1 MVRTTAAQ
9 LYIPFHKSCLNPR
22 FGSNM
27 ARIGATLLFAGIAAA
42 QATNYTTTA
51 WMSNFLDTD
60 KYGYIASVIG
70 ADAERLTLS
79 LDYDSETN
87 QTVLNVGGP
96 GGNYT
101 FDKTAFTVSTDMTRL
116 APISTDGDFGYQ
128 VACTQPAE
136 VDPNVTCDVKIGD
149 AYARAGFC
157 NEYQVTRTYQG
168 KNITSTITHTYG
180 TGIWGPAGTEII
192 TQKFDFPPDTI
203 STTPSWCTSDE
214 VPQTVLER
222 AYTTSAAD
230 FALYKIVIYAGQEK
244 LSAYSGS
251 SVDVSTV
258 TPSPNATASSGNS
271 GTASASPS
279 ASAPPQSTGAA
290 GKMSAA
296 VPALAGIGVVAVM
309 GML

>member
-1 MVRTTAAQ
+1 
-9 LYIPFHKSCLNPR
+9 
-22 FGSNM
+22 M

-42 QATNYTTTA
+42 QTTNYTTTA
-51 WMSNFLDTD
+51 WMSNFLETD
-60 KYGYIASVIG
+60 RYGYIASVIG

-79 LDYDSETN
+79 LDYDSDTN
-87 QTVLNVGGP
+87 KTVLNVGGP

-101 FDKTAFTVSTDMTRL
+101 FDKTAFTVSTKMTQL
-116 APISTDGDFGYQ
+116 ARTSTDEDFGYQ
-128 VACTQPAE
+128 VVCTQPAE
-136 VDPNVTCDVKIGD
+136 ADPNVTCDVKVGD
-149 AYARAGFC
+149 AYARARSC

-168 KNITSTITHTYG
+168 KNVTSTITHTYG
-180 TGIWGPAGTEII
+180 TGIWGPAGTEVI

-214 VPQTVLER
+214 VPQTVLEK

-230 FALYKIVIYAGQEK
+230 FAVYKIVIYAGQEK

-251 SVDVSTV
+251 TVDVSTIS
-258 TPSPNATASSGNS
+258 PSPSAKASSGS
-271 GTASASPS
+271 SDTASAS

-290 GKMSAA
+290 GKISAA
-296 VPALAGIGVVAVM
+296 ISALAGIGVVAVV